1 MDGDTPKSSSM
12 SGVFRVLDDSSTM
25 MEAVKDSASESNLR
39 SARLSKSIL
48 RSYRLKNSMT
58 LQSIKSGSVHD
69 EIMDDH
75 FK

>member
-39 SARLSKSIL
+39 SAR
-48 RSYRLKNSMT
+48 
-58 LQSIKSGSVHD
+58 
-69 EIMDDH
+69 
-75 FK
+75 